1 MPQLL
6 VDLEALDLSGT
17 VFSVEDLHRVLAQRG
32 RFSLMDGVVH
42 FDPSL
47 GGAIVAYKDLAAD
60 DWWAED
66 HVPGRPIF
74 PGVLMC
80 EAAAQL
86 GTFDFFARRPELDPQ
101 FVGFTGIDR
110 VRFRSIVEPPC
121 RLYFAARAKRV
132 RGMMF
137 TYSCQ
142 GTVDGRIVF
151 DGELTGMAL

>member
-6 VDLEALDLSGT
+6 VDLEPLDLSQV
-17 VFSVEDLHRVLAQRG
+17 VFTREDMQKVLSQRG

-42 FDPSL
+42 FDE
-47 GGAIVAYKDLAAD
+47 AEDYIIAYADLTAD

-66 HVPGRPIF
+66 HIPGRPIF

-86 GTFDFFARRPELDPQ
+86 GTFDFFARRPDFDPQ
-101 FVGFTGIDR
+101 FVGFTGMDK
-110 VRFRSIVEPPC
+110 VRFRSVVEPPC
-121 RLYFAARAKRV
+121 RMYIVARVKRV

-137 TYSCQ
+137 TYWAQ
-142 GTVDGRIVF
+142 GLVDDKVVF